1 MKVSALFM
9 VIALSLTPLRSYAF
23 GDLFLT
29 SSQRQ
34 LINNM
39 RERNGAEW
47 QMQPQTAGTLKIN
60 GFYYKSRER
69 QSKSVVWLNGQ
80 QVPNTG
86 RFNGGNA
93 QSLNKRDKTVGI
105 KLDGAPRS
113 LSFKAGQ
120 KLQLNQLNVVDGY
133 Q

>member
-1 MKVSALFM
+1 MKISALFM
-9 VIALSLTPLRSYAF
+9 VIALSLTPLCSYAF

-29 SSQRQ
+29 GSQRQ
-34 LINNM
+34 LIDNM

-47 QMQPQTAGTLKIN
+47 QMQPHTAGTLKIN
-60 GFYYKSRER
+60 GFYYKSHER
-69 QSKSVVWLNGQ
+69 QSKTVVWLNGQ

-86 RFNGGNA
+86 RFNGGKA
-93 QSLNKRDKTVGI
+93 QRLNKRDKTVGI
-105 KLDGAPRS
+105 KLDDAQRS

-120 KLQLNQLNVVDGY
+120 KLQLDQLNVVDAY